1 MLEILTVTN
10 NIKIYL
16 VGIQH
21 NLIYFWA
28 LLTVVFFFLQRHT
41 DSAPVQMFMHTPDF
55 WKMCE
60 HFPQSLSTGEWTLEP
75 RAVLH
80 L

>member
-21 NLIYFWA
+21 NLIYFWG
-28 LLTVVFFFLQRHT
+28 LLTVVVFLQRHT
-41 DSAPVQMFMHTPDF
+41 DSANVQMFMHTPDF

-60 HFPQSLSTGEWTLEP
+60 HFPQSLSTGERTLEP